1 MFIFV
6 ALKKIIPILLLAI
19 YVFGATSFSQLLRI
33 HHFVIHY
40 QEHKQHNQQISFADF
55 FIIHYVN
62 EPIKDADYDKDMKL
76 PFKSDIPS
84 FYNIAICQN
93 EASKNFDTPTPYF
106 IDKQDFNLYDSS
118 FLSALYLASIWQP
131 PRSIA

>member
-6 ALKKIIPILLLAI
+6 ALKKIIPILLLSI
-19 YVFGATSFSQLLRI
+19 YIFGATSFSQLLRI

-62 EPIKDADYDKDMKL
+62 EPIKDADYDKDMQL
-76 PFKSDIPS
+76 PFKSNDGCINTNVAPFIPTS
-84 FYNIAICQN
+84 YSTEINRPVYIHSN
-93 EASKNFDTPTPYF
+93 NFTL
-106 IDKQDFNLYDSS
+106 LYDVAINSF
-118 FLSALYLASIWQP
+118 FLSNIWQP
-131 PRSIA
+131 PKNC